1 MQIKDRL
8 AASPKAAPFTVKSE
22 QMVTDAVAGMA
33 EHNFGSAIV
42 VDDDNK
48 VIGILTERDI
58 VKRLVNAGRSAG
70 ETPVSAIM
78 TAEPRVARES
88 DELEHWMREMTQG
101 RFRRVPIVDEAGR
114 VTSVLTQTDM
124 VAYAWP
130 VMMSQA
136 KDLADREARRNTVLL
151 MIGGGILV
159 YAIAMVVVVDLIM
172 L

>member
-8 AASPKAAPFTVKSE
+8 AASPKAAPFTVKAD
-22 QMVTDAVAGMA
+22 QMVADAVAGMA

-42 VDDDNK
+42 VDDDDK

-78 TAEPRVARES
+78 TAEPRVARVN

>member
-1 MQIKDRL
+1 
-8 AASPKAAPFTVKSE
+8 
-22 QMVTDAVAGMA
+22 
-33 EHNFGSAIV
+33 
-42 VDDDNK
+42 
-48 VIGILTERDI
+48 
-58 VKRLVNAGRSAG
+58 
-70 ETPVSAIM
+70 
-78 TAEPRVARES
+78 
-88 DELEHWMREMTQG
+88 
-101 RFRRVPIVDEAGR
+101 
-114 VTSVLTQTDM
+114 M